1 VSYLNEFR
9 ELKCLAAPVCVAR
22 DSVMSGRSLA
32 DTNLSANLFEFDNAI
47 RGLPLG
53 PS

>member
-9 ELKCLAAPVCVAR
+9 ELKCLAAVCVAR